1 MLLNYQQVKIL
12 GIIGWNKFFYHDFI
26 AFYQVKN
33 SKQFFHYWII
43 NVSYIEH

>member
-33 SKQFFHYWII
+33 SNSILLYK
-43 NVSYIEH
+43 